1 MIRLTSTLLL
11 LLLLSPLQT
20 VAASSVWQVKKGDDL
35 VVLGGT
41 VHLLPAAEFP
51 LPAEF
56 ETAFAQS
63 TVLYLEAPMP
73 DSNDVQAMQVMM
85 QQLQYPAGSGLKQK
99 LSAAVYQQ
107 LSDYLKKFG
116 TDAATLD
123 KFKPGFVAVQLSLL
137 EMSTTG
143 ISGEG
148 VDAYFA
154 NKAKQQNKPVQ
165 FLETLDFQI
174 QLIATMGEGY
184 ESDFIRQNLENTAEL
199 GPLMLKSIKAWR
211 SGDLAQIDELLLKDA
226 RADDPKLFQQM
237 FTERNQ
243 HWLRQIQQMFGN
255 QHKELVLVGA
265 GHLPGNDGLL
275 QLLRQAGYEVTQ
287 L

>member
-1 MIRLTSTLLL
+1 MNMLKFSLLL
-11 LLLLSPLQT
+11 LLLWQSQVLAKT
-20 VAASSVWQVKKGDDL
+20 SVWQVKKGDDL
-35 VVLGGT
+35 VLLGGT

-63 TVLYLEAPMP
+63 SVLYLEAPVP
-73 DSNDVQAMQVMM
+73 DATDNKAMQAMM

-107 LSDYLKKFG
+107 LVDYLKKFG

-137 EMSTTG
+137 EMSATG

-154 NKAKQQNKPVQ
+154 NKAKQQNKSVQ
-165 FLETLDFQI
+165 YLETLDFQI

-184 ESDFIRQNLENTAEL
+184 ENDFIRQNLENTAEL
-199 GPLMLKSIKAWR
+199 RPLMHQSIKAWR
-211 SGDLAQIDELLLKDA
+211 LGDLQQIDELLLKDA
-226 RADDPKLFQQM
+226 RAEDPKLFQQM
-237 FTERNQ
+237 FTQRNQ
-243 HWLRQIQQMFGN
+243 HWLQQIQQMFGN

-275 QLLRQAGYEVTQ
+275 QLLQQAGYEVTQ

>member
-1 MIRLTSTLLL
+1 MNMLKFSLLL
-11 LLLLSPLQT
+11 LLLWQSQVLAKT
-20 VAASSVWQVKKGDDL
+20 SVWQVKKGNDL
-35 VVLGGT
+35 VLLGGT

-63 TVLYLEAPMP
+63 SVLYLEAPVP
-73 DSNDVQAMQVMM
+73 DATDNKAMQAMM

-107 LSDYLKKFG
+107 LVDYLKKFG

-137 EMSTTG
+137 EMSATG

-154 NKAKQQNKPVQ
+154 NKAKQQNKSVQ
-165 FLETLDFQI
+165 YLETLDFQI

-184 ESDFIRQNLENTAEL
+184 ENDFIRQNLENTAEL
-199 GPLMLKSIKAWR
+199 GPLMHQSIKAWR
-211 SGDLAQIDELLLKDA
+211 LGDLQQIDELLLKDA
-226 RADDPKLFQQM
+226 RAEDPKLFQQM
-237 FTERNQ
+237 FTQRNQ
-243 HWLRQIQQMFGN
+243 HWLQQIQQMFGN

-275 QLLRQAGYEVTQ
+275 QLLQQAGYEVTQ

>member
-1 MIRLTSTLLL
+1 MTRLTGTLLL
-11 LLLLSPLQT
+11 LLLLSPLQAL
-20 VAASSVWQVKKGDDL
+20 AASSVWQVKKGDDL
-35 VVLGGT
+35 VLLGGT
-41 VHLLPAAEFP
+41 VHLLPATEFP

-63 TVLYLEAPMP
+63 SVLILEAPMP
-73 DSNDVQAMQVMM
+73 DANDTQAMQAMM
-85 QQLQYPAGSGLKQK
+85 VQLQYPAGSGLKQK
-99 LSAAVYQQ
+99 LSPAVYQQ
-107 LSDYLKKFG
+107 LSGYLKKFG
-116 TDAATLD
+116 VDAAAFDSL
-123 KFKPGFVAVQLSLL
+123 KPGLVAVQLSLL
-137 EMSTTG
+137 EMSASG

-154 NKAKQQNKPVQ
+154 NKAKQQQKPLQ

-174 QLIATMGEGY
+174 KLIAAMGEGY
-184 ESDFIRQNLENTAEL
+184 ESDFIRQNIENNAEL

-211 SGDLAQIDELLLKDA
+211 AGDLQQIDELLLKDA

-243 HWLRQIQQMFGN
+243 QWLRQIQQMFGN

-275 QLLRQAGYEVTQ
+275 QLLRQAGFEVTQ